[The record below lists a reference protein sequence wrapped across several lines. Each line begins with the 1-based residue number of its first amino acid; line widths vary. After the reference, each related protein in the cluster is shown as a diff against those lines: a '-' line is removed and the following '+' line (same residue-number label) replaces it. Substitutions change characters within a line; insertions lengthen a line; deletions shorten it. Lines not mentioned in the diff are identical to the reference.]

1 MKKIGICEIG
11 VYIPEIRVSN
21 SSKKEKFNIDDI
33 FLEDKIGIKYTSK
46 KSNIEDTSDMCKNAY
61 HDLKNKIKFN
71 KNDIK
76 CIVVV
81 TQNPDNDGIPH
92 VSAILHKTLELN
104 EDCAVFDISLGC
116 SGYVYGLS
124 IIESFMMT
132 NEIYCG
138 LLFTCDPYSKIVNVE
153 DKNTSLLFGD
163 AATVT
168 LINTNPLFISV
179 GYKFN
184 TRGLEYNTLYSK
196 NRELI
201 MDGRAVFNFSA
212 TQVPKQIISLL
223 NIFNYN
229 INDIDLFL
237 FHQGSKFI
245 IDTLTKRL
253 GINKAKIPFNIE
265 NFGNTVSS
273 SIPILLSENLNN
285 NNNKILL
292 ISGFGV
298 GLSWASAIFKRIS
311 L

>member
-11 VYIPEIRVSN
+11 VYIPEIRISN
-21 SSKKEKFNIDDI
+21 ASKKEQFNIDDI

-61 HDLKNKIKFN
+61 HDLENKIKFN

-168 LINTNPLFISV
+168 LISTNPLFTTV
-179 GYKFN
+179 GFKFN
-184 TRGLEYNTLYSK
+184 TRGSEYDSLYSK
-196 NRELI
+196 NRELV

-212 TQVPKQIISLL
+212 TQVPKQIMSLL
-223 NIFNYN
+223 NFYNYN

-245 IDTLTKRL
+245 VDTLTKRL
-253 GINKAKIPFNIE
+253 GIHKEKIPFNIE

-273 SIPILLSENLNN
+273 SIPILLSENLI
-285 NNNKILL
+285 NNKLLL

-298 GLSWASAIFKRIS
+298 GLSWASAILKKIN
-311 L
+311 